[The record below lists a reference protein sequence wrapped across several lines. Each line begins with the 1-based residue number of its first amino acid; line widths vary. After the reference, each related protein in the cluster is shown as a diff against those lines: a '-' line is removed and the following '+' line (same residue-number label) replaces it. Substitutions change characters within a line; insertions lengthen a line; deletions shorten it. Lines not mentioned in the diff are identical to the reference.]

1 MKVQKLSF
9 LLPNRRL
16 SWRSKV
22 VQTEHNNKTKVKNFH
37 FFYYRGA
44 AYLGEAEWC
53 KVNAARFYRIF
64 NVDKGQG

>member
-1 MKVQKLSF
+1 MLSNVTDKQNKEDFNKKLS
-9 LLPNRRL
+9 
-16 SWRSKV
+16 
-22 VQTEHNNKTKVKNFH
+22 